1 MKFLNPKR
9 QAEEEVLKAAKDLDP
24 KDKSAKAEHLREVAG
39 DIQDHHDSQ
48 RWNTSGSN

>member
-1 MKFLNPKR
+1 MKFVNPKR

-24 KDKSAKAEHLREVAG
+24 ADKSPKAEQLREAAG

-48 RWNTSGSN
+48 KWNTSGSN